1 MTRPRRP
8 GSARGGKLSDEDEA
22 LWARVAE
29 TLEPLKTRGRR
40 RSSPRPADQDPAEAA
55 PPRRNTKADRDV
67 AANARLP
74 APAAPSQDAKPP
86 KLAEFDRRQMR
97 KLGGGQRE
105 IEARL
110 DLHGLRQSEAH
121 AALRVF
127 LQRCFAKRLRLVLV
141 ITGKGRAGDDGDRGV
156 LRRNVPR
163 WLDEPEVRA
172 IVVGFG
178 AAHVRHGGDGALYI
192 QLRNVGRGRREP

>member
-8 GSARGGKLSDEDEA
+8 GSARGGGLSEEDEA
-22 LWARVAE
+22 LWAQVAE
-29 TLEPLKTRGRR
+29 TLEPLKKRGRR
-40 RSSPRPADQDPAEAA
+40 PSSRPPEPVEVS
-55 PPRRNTKADRDV
+55 PPRRTSIAKPDREAAAD
-67 AANARLP
+67 ACSP
-74 APAAPSQDAKPP
+74 APPSRPKEGKPP
-86 KLAEFDRRQMR
+86 KLAEFDRRQTR

-121 AALRVF
+121 TALRGF
-127 LQRCFAKRLRLVLV
+127 LQRCFAKRLRFVLV

-163 WLDEPEVRA
+163 WLDEPEMRS
-172 IVVGFG
+172 IVVSVG
-178 AAHVRHGGDGALYI
+178 AAHARHGGDGAFYI
-192 QLRNVGRGRREP
+192 QLRNAGRRER